1 MKAKVLG
8 YVLQDGQLKIV
19 GSVLD
24 PKCKRLIVS
33 AYTQYG
39 KTRAVSIGVLLRT
52 LEQVKKKKIIFIGPT
67 IDQTNIIRNYV
78 SELISAD
85 PRLAAL
91 VDSPRHRSAADL
103 KKEMSK
109 KRLTLKTGWEIL
121 TLTAHGAGEEPGK
134 QLMGHGGDIIV
145 IDESCLISDEV
156 YRKRISRMWGSN
168 PDAEVIILVNPWHRR
183 NFAFRAWRN
192 PKYKKIHIDWRQGV
206 REGRITEEYVEDQ
219 RKELTPYEFKVLYE
233 SEFAEDSEDT
243 LIRWEW
249 IERARKKQIQFS
261 GSVHRVWGL
270 DVAEKGVDKTIL
282 TSAETDGVHYAARF
296 PMHLTERET
305 MPTANKVSEIV
316 PKDEQVNVDSIGVG
330 AGVCSRLVEL
340 GWNAVSVRVS
350 MAPDPKDDRY
360 LNQKSQRYW
369 QLRRVF
375 EEDLISIPN
384 EPRLLEQLSQMRYEF
399 TAAGKIRIIDPD
411 GKSPDY
417 ADSLMLTVGLSGV
430 VKPFLYVVRR

>member
-1 MKAKVLG
+1 MKAKILG
-8 YVLQDGQLKIV
+8 YVMQDGQLKII

-24 PKCKRLIVS
+24 PQCKRLIVS

-39 KTRAVSIGVLLRT
+39 KTRAVAIGVLLRT

-67 IDQTNIIRNYV
+67 IDQTSIIRNYV
-78 SELISAD
+78 AELISAD

-91 VDSPRHRSAADL
+91 VDSPRGRSAADL

-109 KRLTLKTGWEIL
+109 KRLTFKTGWEIL

-145 IDESCLISDEV
+145 IDEACLIQDEV

-168 PDAEVIILVNPWHRR
+168 SDAEVIILVNPWHRR

-192 PKYKKIHIDWRQGV
+192 PKYKKIHITWRDGV
-206 REGRITEEYVEDQ
+206 REGRVSEDFVEDQ
-219 RKELTPYEFKVLYE
+219 RKELTPYEFQVLYE
-233 SEFAEDSEDT
+233 SEFAEDAEDT

-249 IERARKKQIQFS
+249 IQRALKKQIKFN
-261 GSVHRVWGL
+261 GSVKTVWGL

-282 TSAETDGVHYAARF
+282 TRAETDGVHYAVRSQQ
-296 PMHLTERET
+296 HLTERDT
-305 MPTANKVSEIV
+305 MPTTNKVTAIV
-316 PKDEQVNVDSIGVG
+316 PKSEDINVDSIGVG
-330 AGVCSRLVEL
+330 AGVCSRLQEL
-340 GWNAVSVRVS
+340 GWHANSVRVS

-360 LNQKSQRYW
+360 LNQKSQRFW
-369 QLRRVF
+369 QLRKVF

-384 EPRLLEQLSQMRYEF
+384 EPHLIEQLSQMRYQF
-399 TAAGKIRIIDPD
+399 TAAGKIQIIDPD
-411 GKSPDY
+411 GKSPDN
-417 ADSLMLTVGLSGV
+417 ADSLMLTVDVGGT
-430 VKPFLYVVRR
+430 KPFLYVVRR